1 MLGVLPGTSLLMQI
15 VRLLVTIGASLAA
28 LAGVAQ
34 VLRIPGVR
42 RSARPGAEA
51 HQEDRALKERGWLGL
66 HPSIWKV
73 ASTHVVVDAYTNIYA
88 PMLPLLI
95 PHLNLSLTT
104 AGTLAMCF
112 QMANSVSQLG
122 FGALAD
128 RWRPQLLVIAGPL
141 VAVIVLSL
149 IGLAGTPFMLGVIL
163 VLGGLGGAAFH
174 PPAAALVY
182 KLADHRK
189 GLAMSAHLSGGS
201 LGFAFAPLLF
211 APFIAYVGLRY
222 SPLIMIPG
230 PARVVVDAA
239 AGAADPAAGNA
250 RAVDL
255 DDAAPGGGAAD
266 AALLHHRAAHRD
278 DLRLHDVHA
287 DAADAPGLQHRRGE
301 RRGVALPVR
310 ERRRRI
316 SSADRWPTASGARR
330 VIVWSLIAAVPFM
343 AVAPHLPPLGFTAM
357 LAIGGLLLQSTL
369 PISVT
374 FAQSFVTGGAAT
386 VSSLMMGFA
395 WGMGS
400 LTVPLIGMGADRYGI
415 EPTLAVVAFIPLLA
429 AALAWRL
436 PGTGPPHVEP
446 KRVDSASVAARSVLR
461 SDSWHVIPPARRSR
475 SARAA
480 SRPPSRS

>member
-1 MLGVLPGTSLLMQI
+1 
-15 VRLLVTIGASLAA
+15 
-28 LAGVAQ
+28 
-34 VLRIPGVR
+34 
-42 RSARPGAEA
+42 
-51 HQEDRALKERGWLGL
+51 LKDRGWLGL
-66 HPSIWKV
+66 HTSIWKV

-95 PHLNLSLTT
+95 PHLDLSLAS
-104 AGTLAMCF
+104 AGMLAMCF

-128 RWRPQLLVIAGPL
+128 RWRPQLLVIVGPL
-141 VAVIVLSL
+141 VAVVVLSL
-149 IGLAGTPFMLGVIL
+149 IGLATTPFTLGVIL

-201 LGFAFAPLLF
+201 LGFAFAPVLF
-211 APFIAYVGLRY
+211 APLIAYMGLRY

-230 PARVVVDAA
+230 LLALSWTLRQVPPMPLPARHERSTWATLR
-239 AGAADPAAGNA
+239 PAARPLTLLYFTIVLRTATTYGFMIFTPTLLTRQGYSIA
-250 RAVDL
+250 EASGAVSL
-255 DDAAPGGGAAD
+255 YLFASGIGGFLGGPLSD
-266 AALLHHRAAHRD
+266 
-278 DLRLHDVHA
+278 RL
-287 DAADAPGLQHRRGE
+287 
-301 RRGVALPVR
+301 
-310 ERRRRI
+310 
-316 SSADRWPTASGARR
+316 GARR
-330 VIVWSLIAAVPFM
+330 VIVWTLIAAVPFM
-343 AVAPHLPPLGFTAM
+343 ALAPHLPPLGFTAM

-400 LTVPLIGMGADRYGI
+400 LTVPLIGIGADRYGI

-436 PGTGPPHVEP
+436 PDTGPQHVEP
-446 KRVDSASVAARSVLR
+446 KVDSL
-461 SDSWHVIPPARRSR
+461 P
-475 SARAA
+475 
-480 SRPPSRS
+480 